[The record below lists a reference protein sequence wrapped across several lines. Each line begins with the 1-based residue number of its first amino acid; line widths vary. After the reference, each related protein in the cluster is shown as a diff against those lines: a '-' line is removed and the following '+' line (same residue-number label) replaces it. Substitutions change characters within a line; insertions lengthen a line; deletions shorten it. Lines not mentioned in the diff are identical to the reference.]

1 MAHPTLISYPAG
13 HATAEGS
20 SAAKALVLAA
30 AELDHKAEE
39 HHGQA
44 SVAPA
49 RAHLVRDRNYLADS
63 TSSETETTAN
73 GGPPLWSEDR
83 PSDRVSGL
91 DS

>member
-13 HATAEGS
+13 QAAAEGS

-44 SVAPA
+44 SVAPG
-49 RAHLVRDRNYLADS
+49 RAHLVRDRNYLAERTWQSS
-63 TSSETETTAN
+63 TTRLMSIMAKTKST
-73 GGPPLWSEDR
+73 
-83 PSDRVSGL
+83 
-91 DS
+91 